1 MNAARFHNALR
12 VLLSLDGYDLI
23 NAGVADENWG
33 TSEASERDQ
42 MGAFLSDPAREALR
56 MPDANFDRLVALL
69 ESRQPLAPAAT
80 NRPGDQ
86 AAIYAEET
94 GIDYATALVHCNM
107 D

>member
-1 MNAARFHNALR
+1 MTAAGFHNALR
-12 VLLSLDGYDLI
+12 ILLSLDGYDLI
-23 NAGVADENWG
+23 NAGVVDENWG
-33 TSEASERDQ
+33 TPEASERDQ
-42 MGAFLSDPAREALR
+42 MAAFLSDPVREALR
-56 MPDANFDRLVALL
+56 MPATNQSRLFALID
-69 ESRQPLAPAAT
+69 SRQPPAPAT